1 MYDVVLIWNLF
12 ECLHDDEIIND
23 IYFCN
28 YYIQIYIIKKWGKI
42 IIKFIYINNL
52 YPIFIIFKNQDVT
65 NINSNL
71 IKINK

>member
-28 YYIQIYIIKKWGKI
+28 YYIQIYIIKK
-42 IIKFIYINNL
+42 
-52 YPIFIIFKNQDVT
+52 
-65 NINSNL
+65 
-71 IKINK
+71 